1 MPYLV
6 HFGLVERPFA
16 LTPNRHFYFP
26 SDNHQRVLT
35 PLIYAIDRGEGIIKI
50 SGEVGTGKTLMCRL
64 LIADLIKTKAVAY
77 ILNPQNDAD
86 WIVAAVCR
94 EFGLDPEQTMD
105 PFHLLNDF
113 LLEQYRQRRPAV
125 LVVDEAQALG
135 LEGLETVRRLS
146 NLESET
152 AKLLQ
157 IVLFGQ
163 PELDRLLRSHA
174 LRQLNQR
181 IVFSFTIP
189 PLSEETM
196 IDYIRY
202 RVILSSGNLSTAHQM
217 IRSSGD
223 LASAQKLFDGK
234 ALRRIARVSRGVPR
248 LANIIAD
255 KSLLAAFSAAAKR
268 VNRRHVDEAIADSGN
283 LLPRW
288 GRWSA
293 VSAAGPAIAA
303 GLVIGIVSLWAFID
317 AAMVDT
323 AGDGW
328 SLSAALAGLL
338 GGS

>member
-6 HFGLVERPFA
+6 HCGLGERPFA

-189 PLSEETM
+189 PLDEATM
-196 IDYIRY
+196 IDYIRF
-202 RVILSSGNLSTAHQM
+202 RV
-217 IRSSGD
+217 IRSSD
-223 LASAQKLFDGK
+223 NLAAAQKLFDAG
-234 ALRRIARVSRGVPR
+234 ALRCMPRASRGVPR
-248 LANIIAD
+248 LANITAD
-255 KSLLAAFSAAAKR
+255 TSRLAAFRPVAR
-268 VNRRHVDEAIADSGN
+268 
-283 LLPRW
+283 
-288 GRWSA
+288 
-293 VSAAGPAIAA
+293 
-303 GLVIGIVSLWAFID
+303 
-317 AAMVDT
+317 
-323 AGDGW
+323 
-328 SLSAALAGLL
+328 
-338 GGS
+338 

>member
-1 MPYLV
+1 MPFLA
-6 HFGLVERPFA
+6 HFGLNERPFA
-16 LTPNRHFYFP
+16 LTPNSRLYFP
-26 SDNHQRVLT
+26 SDSHQQVLT
-35 PLIYAIDRGEGIIKI
+35 PLSYAIDRGEGIIKV

-94 EFGLDPEQTMD
+94 EFGLDPEQSLD

-135 LEGLETVRRLS
+135 QEGLETVRRLS
-146 NLESET
+146 NLETET

-163 PELDRLLRSHA
+163 SELDRLLRSHA

-189 PLSEETM
+189 RLEEEAM
-196 IDYIRY
+196 IDYIRF
-202 RVILSSGNLSTAHQM
+202 RV

-223 LASAQKLFDGK
+223 LAAAQKLFDGK
-234 ALRRIARVSRGVPR
+234 ALRRIARVSEGVPR

-255 KSLLAAFSAAAKR
+255 KSLLAAFSIGATQ
-268 VNRRHVDEAIADSGN
+268 VNRRHVDEAIADSSG
-283 LLPRW
+283 LLPRR
-288 GRWSA
+288 GRLGA
-293 VSAAGPAIAA
+293 LSAAGPAVAA
-303 GLVIGIVSLWAFID
+303 GLVIGIVGLWAIVD
-317 AAMVDT
+317 AT
-323 AGDGW
+323 GGGW
-328 SLSAALAGLL
+328 SLSGALAGLL
-338 GGS
+338 GH